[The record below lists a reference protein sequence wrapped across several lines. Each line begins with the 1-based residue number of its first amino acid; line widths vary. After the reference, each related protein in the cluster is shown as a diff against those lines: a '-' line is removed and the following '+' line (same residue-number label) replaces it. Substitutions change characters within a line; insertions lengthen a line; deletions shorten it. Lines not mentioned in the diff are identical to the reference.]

1 MSADKLARVYVKI
14 RDARNALKR
23 EFEEKDADLG
33 EQLEVISQ
41 QLLEICKDTGAD
53 TLKTS
58 GGTVMRT
65 VRTRYWTS
73 DWDAMFDLIA
83 TSGELGLLEKRIHQG
98 NMKEFLQEN
107 PNLMPKGL
115 NVDNRYDIIVR
126 RAPK

>member
-14 RDARNALKR
+14 RDARNTLKR
-23 EFEEKDADLG
+23 EFEEKDAELE
-33 EQLEVISQ
+33 EQLDVISQ

-53 TLKTS
+53 TLKTG

-73 DWDAMFDLIA
+73 DWEAMYELVA
-83 TSGELGLLEKRIHQG
+83 NSGELGLLEKRIHQG

-115 NVDNRYDIIVR
+115 NVDNRYDITVR
-126 RAPK
+126 RASK

>member
-14 RDARNALKR
+14 RDARNALKSK
-23 EFEEKDADLG
+23 FEEEDAELE
-33 EQLEVISQ
+33 EQLSVIAQ

-65 VRTRYWTS
+65 VKTRYWTS
-73 DWDAMFDLIA
+73 DWEAMYDLIA

-98 NMKEFLQEN
+98 NLKEFLQEN

-115 NVDNRYDIIVR
+115 NVDNRYDITVR
-126 RAPK
+126 RAAK

>member
-1 MSADKLARVYVKI
+1 MTADKLARVYVKI

-98 NMKEFLQEN
+98 SMKEFLQEN

>member
-1 MSADKLARVYVKI
+1 MSADKLAKVYVKI

-23 EFEEKDADLG
+23 DFEEKDAELE
-33 EQLEVISQ
+33 EQLDVIAQ

-65 VRTRYWTS
+65 VKTRYWTS
-73 DWDAMFDLIA
+73 DWEAMYDLIA
-83 TSGELGLLEKRIHQG
+83 NSGELGLLEKRIHQG
-98 NMKEFLQEN
+98 NLKEFLQEN

-115 NVDNRYDIIVR
+115 NVDNRYDITVR
-126 RAPK
+126 RASK

>member
-14 RDARNALKR
+14 RDARNALKSK
-23 EFEEKDADLG
+23 FEEEDAELE
-33 EQLEVISQ
+33 EQLGVISH

-73 DWDAMFDLIA
+73 DWDAMYELVA
-83 TSGELGLLEKRIHQG
+83 NSGELGLLEKRIHQG
-98 NMKEFLQEN
+98 NRKEFLQEN

-115 NVDNRYDIIVR
+115 NVDNRYDITVR
-126 RAPK
+126 RASK